1 MGTFGIKTKKQK
13 TKQNKKKRKK
23 RLRPYSSFVFVLF
36 CLFFPQVVVVAGFTP
51 VEEVERISMAPRET
65 AEKVVRDFFR
75 EARVGDHCITML
87 LVGLVEEVELW
98 EWGRGEEEEEEEGTL
113 GEAVEMV
120 IVIPVGVG
128 VALTTMET
136 TRTMRVVMVRLV
148 MVR

>member
-1 MGTFGIKTKKQK
+1 M
-13 TKQNKKKRKK
+13 
-23 RLRPYSSFVFVLF
+23 
-36 CLFFPQVVVVAGFTP
+36 AGFTP

-87 LVGLVEEVELW
+87 LVGLVEEVELMDGQK
-98 EWGRGEEEEEEEGTL
+98 EEEEEEEEEEEGTL